1 MSEAIPVY
9 SAPYHLPCPDMVA
22 YSLNQ
27 EQKAKGL
34 EKLQEVRASLKEKR
48 LDALLSE
55 RAELVAQGESTQSF
69 IEQSKLKRK
78 IILIDLEASR
88 LKERWS

>member
-9 SAPYHLPCPDMVA
+9 SAPYHLPCPDMAA

-34 EKLQEVRASLKEKR
+34 EKLQEVKMQVRERMLSSLRKDYEEAETSVERSRINQRANRIKR
-48 LDALLSE
+48 N
-55 RAELVAQGESTQSF
+55 
-69 IEQSKLKRK
+69 
-78 IILIDLEASR
+78 
-88 LKERWS
+88 WS

>member
-9 SAPYHLPCPDMVA
+9 SAPYHLPCPDMAA

-34 EKLQEVRASLKEKR
+34 EKL
-48 LDALLSE
+48 
-55 RAELVAQGESTQSF
+55 
-69 IEQSKLKRK
+69 
-78 IILIDLEASR
+78 
-88 LKERWS
+88 